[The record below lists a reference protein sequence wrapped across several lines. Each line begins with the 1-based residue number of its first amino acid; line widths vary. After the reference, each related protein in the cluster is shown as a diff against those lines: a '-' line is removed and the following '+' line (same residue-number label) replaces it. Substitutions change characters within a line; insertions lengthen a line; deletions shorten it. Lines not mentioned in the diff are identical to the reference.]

1 MIAQNQ
7 QRSLAAQQGQQA
19 VQYGNQQQQQSQP
32 QQQQQQQQPHQQM
45 QQQQSQQG
53 GSLTPADLRQLA
65 NHSMA
70 TITRGQQQGGSTP
83 QQAQQS
89 QSNMAAKLNLSSSQ
103 LTPSQMQ
110 QLSKYMAATQAH
122 AQQALQIQQQQQQQ
136 QQQSQMN
143 GSIQLQTP
151 QMGGQ
156 HLLKTPQTGNA
167 LPQSSPALGSETQTP
182 GMWMQGNGQRQNSAG
197 PVGPNGQ
204 DVQGT
209 LGWAANMNEQHM
221 NQVRLP
227 VGGCRTED
235 AAILTSLPLEKLRSI
250 YASHQGRLGLPNG
263 PNLPRQMSSG
273 TAGSVASPQNM
284 HQNPQQQ
291 LQTQNMQ
298 MNQNQAAMVNQQ
310 QRAQMLQQNQNQ
322 NQSQSQQQNLNE
334 QAAMANGQ
342 MPNTPN
348 IQAVIDGQGLYRQV
362 SDDDLI
368 NTVRTMIPKLNAQ
381 LRTTEAVSRLVM
393 IRKFKPI

>member
-32 QQQQQQQQPHQQM
+32 QQQQQQQQQPHQQM

-136 QQQSQMN
+136 QQQSQMS

-221 NQVRLP
+221 NQVRSP
-227 VGGCRTED
+227 IGGCRTED
-235 AAILTSLPLEKLRSI
+235 AAILTSFPLEKLRSI

-284 HQNPQQQ
+284 
-291 LQTQNMQ
+291 Q

-310 QRAQMLQQNQNQ
+310 QRAQMLQQT
-322 NQSQSQQQNLNE
+322 QSQSQQQNLNE
-334 QAAMANGQ
+334 QATMANGQ

-368 NTVRTMIPKLNAQ
+368 NTVKTMIPKLNAQ

-393 IRKFKPI
+393 NRKFKPI

>member
-221 NQVRLP
+221 NQVRSP

-235 AAILTSLPLEKLRSI
+235 AAILTSFPLEKLRSI

-334 QAAMANGQ
+334 QAAMANGH

-368 NTVRTMIPKLNAQ
+368 NTVKTMIPKLNAQ

-393 IRKFKPI
+393 SRKRNPI